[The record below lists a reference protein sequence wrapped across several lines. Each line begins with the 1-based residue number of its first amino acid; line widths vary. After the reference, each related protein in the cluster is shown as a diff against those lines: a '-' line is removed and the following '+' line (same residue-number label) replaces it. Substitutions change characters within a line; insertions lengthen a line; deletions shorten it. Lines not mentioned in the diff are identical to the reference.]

1 MLSPMTEVLQ
11 LLLPAM
17 ICAPLRT
24 SGLTAT
30 TPGTSLSIARAS
42 STVSVPAPPKPVKTP
57 PRLML
62 PEKTWMTFWPRAAMR
77 AWTWAL
83 APLPMPTM
91 AMTAPTPMMMPS
103 MVRAGPQLVPAQ
115 RAEGDFEDDE
125 VAHGQ

>member
-1 MLSPMTEVLQ
+1 MIEVLQ

-24 SGLTAT
+24 SGLTAA
-30 TPGTSLSIARAS
+30 TPGTSRSIARAS
-42 STVSVPAPPKPVKTP
+42 STVSVPAPPKPVWTP

-62 PEKTWMTFWPRAAMR
+62 PEKTRMTFWPRAAMR
-77 AWTWAL
+77 ASTWAL

-103 MVRAGPQLVPAQ
+103 MVRTVRILFRRSARKATL
-115 RAEGDFEDDE
+115 RMTK
-125 VAHGQ
+125 